1 MKPLTLTRPMNLR
14 DIPSPESVR
23 AMLSKMGVMVRP
35 SNIKPLH
42 PERHEK
48 GKYQS
53 WKRLGLTIQQ
63 MAQRAKVTEARIRKV
78 LGEQE

>member
-1 MKPLTLTRPMNLR
+1 MKTLTRPMSLR
-14 DIPSPESVR
+14 DIPSPDRVR
-23 AMLSKMGVMVRP
+23 AMLAQMGVTVRP
-35 SNIKPLH
+35 SNITPLH

-53 WKRLGLTIQQ
+53 WRRQGLTVEQ